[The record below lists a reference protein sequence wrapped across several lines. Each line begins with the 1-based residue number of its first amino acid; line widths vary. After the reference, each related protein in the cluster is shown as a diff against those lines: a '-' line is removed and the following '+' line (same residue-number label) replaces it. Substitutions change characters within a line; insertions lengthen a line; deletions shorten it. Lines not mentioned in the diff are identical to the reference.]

1 LNDCGEEPP
10 VESRT
15 CYYSTGTAAV
25 ENVEAAQETPAEPTP
40 EPTAEPVAETP
51 EEQPSGFLAVTGNVI
66 GPLFQGVNA
75 IYSIIAILIIIALII
90 AAVKY
95 FRRS

>member
-1 LNDCGEEPP
+1 
-10 VESRT
+10 V
-15 CYYSTGTAAV
+15 
-25 ENVEAAQETPAEPTP
+25 QPAE
-40 EPTAEPVAETP
+40 ESQ
-51 EEQPSGFLAVTGNVI
+51 EEQPKGFLAVTGQAI

-95 FRRS
+95 LRKK